1 VDFRGNHPTLLVRS
15 HNDDDP
21 RRLIPDFYGLEFS
34 PNGRWLYFSTGS
46 WPNAT
51 ALHVVD
57 TTNCRENFVC
67 LGHIESFR
75 GQNPVVQVDVWPHD
89 QGHMVQMFL
98 LSPDG
103 RKLATLSDPMGR

>member
-1 VDFRGNHPTLLVRS
+1 MD
-15 HNDDDP
+15 
-21 RRLIPDFYGLEFS
+21 YGSRQMGGGFILA
-34 PNGRWLYFSTGS
+34 PPPG
-46 WPNAT
+46 PNAA

-98 LSPDG
+98 LSPEG
-103 RKLATLSDPMGR
+103 RKLATLSEPMGR